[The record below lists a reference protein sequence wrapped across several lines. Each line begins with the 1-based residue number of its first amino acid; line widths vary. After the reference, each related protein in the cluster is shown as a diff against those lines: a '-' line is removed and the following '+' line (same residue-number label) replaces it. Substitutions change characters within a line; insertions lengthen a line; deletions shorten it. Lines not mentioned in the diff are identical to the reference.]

1 MMLHV
6 DGGTNVRGTFQA
18 KGAFRFELHQS
29 RTKAEAGILLNDV
42 DESYLKR

>member
-1 MMLHV
+1 MMHHV

-18 KGAFRFELHQS
+18 KAAFRFELHQV
-29 RTKAEAGILLNDV
+29 RAEAGILLNDV